1 MMAMSA
7 PDAEASVI
15 LCAQTTTLREPLAES
30 LAACGFAVTPART
43 PEDVLLLLRESSH
56 AALILEAR
64 RDSFSLTIRNAVRLR
79 PAMPVHVID
88 GGAVFCFYPFAY
100 QPRRL
105 LKAIRAAGVAIA
117 PGLMRHLGASPAVGS
132 DAAFL
137 V

>member
-1 MMAMSA
+1 MSA
-7 PDAEASVI
+7 PDPEASVI
-15 LCAQTTTLREPLAES
+15 LCAQSSTLREPLAES
-30 LAACGFAVTPART
+30 LAACGFSVTPART
-43 PEDVLLLLRESSH
+43 PEDVLMLLREADH

-64 RDSFSLTIRNAVRLR
+64 RDAFSLTIRNAVRLR

-117 PGLMRHLGASPAVGS
+117 PGLMRHLAGPQVDGA